1 MKKNIL
7 IGLLI
12 ILSMLFGGTFSFIL
26 FNNNDDNNYSGN
38 LNNVLE
44 FNSEEQKI
52 IDSLNK
58 YGEEIYNNKEYLNFN
73 KDKQGVYYASIND
86 LEKLG
91 YDISVIDKE
100 CTLDEPIIYFDVD
113 NIMNNEYYDIPLIY
127 IINCE

>member
-127 IINCE
+127 IINRE